1 MRNNS
6 NEWPIMMCFCE
17 KLYDLLSFQKQIRK
31 KVSVLY
37 YFKRRAKLINRKKNQ
52 QF

>member
-6 NEWPIMMCFCE
+6 NEWPIMMYFCE

-31 KVSVLY
+31 KSFCFILLQEES
-37 YFKRRAKLINRKKNQ
+37 KAH
-52 QF
+52 